1 MLSLIL
7 SNVHSL
13 LLLFIAGL
21 KAPIV
26 PKGDRKRRF
35 AYSYMN
41 TWPAQAI
48 NKRLENSTHRG
59 GVVTVCTLCHYV
71 TNSSHSTICF
81 S

>member
-7 SNVHSL
+7 SNVRSL

-21 KAPIV
+21 KGPIV

-35 AYSYMN
+35 AYSYIN
-41 TWPAQAI
+41 TVPAQAI
-48 NKRLENSTHRG
+48 KKLENSTHRG
-59 GVVTVCTLCHYV
+59 RVNTVCTLCHYV
-71 TNSSHSTICF
+71 SNSSHSTICF